1 MTITI
6 ELAPEL
12 ERQLRDEAAKEGL
25 DTGEYIVY
33 TLEERLRHTRQAAPR
48 LSSAE
53 TELLQQ
59 INLGLSQEDWQRYH
73 TLIAKRRAETLT
85 PDEHAALI
93 ALSDQIEEANVRR
106 IQALVEL
113 TRLRQ
118 TSLEALMQELG
129 LPASAYV

>member
-1 MTITI
+1 MTIT
-6 ELAPEL
+6 LDLTAEL
-12 ERQLRDEAAKEGL
+12 ERQLRDEAARAGL
-25 DTGEYIVY
+25 DTGEYIVQ

-53 TELLQQ
+53 TELLQK

-85 PDEHAALI
+85 SDEHAALI
-93 ALSDQIEEANVRR
+93 ALSDRIEEANVRR

-113 TRLRQ
+113 ARLRQ
-118 TSLEALMQELG
+118 TSLEALIQELG
-129 LPASAYV
+129 LQAPAYV